1 MVVLLLPS
9 PGESFCYAACQE
21 KPHSYVWQ
29 LCWHRLEWQG
39 MWGPV
44 LQQTLPHWPSSKVT
58 FYVIFSNTPLAKARQ
73 MASFRFKGLRNG
85 LYFLLEREAKSH
97 MKQQT
102 KGMGGISGGVVAQ
115 HQVCLIL
122 AFQALLNPCLAQ
134 ETFHSGS
141 LSCLLYAGVTWDHE
155 LIHGTCVWF
164 IFISPQFSHLV
175 DSKKNLRRIEV

>member
-9 PGESFCYAACQE
+9 PGVSFCHAACQE

-29 LCWHRLEWQG
+29 LCWRRLEWQG

-58 FYVIFSNTPLAKARQ
+58 FYVIFSNTPLTKGRQ

-97 MKQQT
+97 MKKQT
-102 KGMGGISGGVVAQ
+102 KGMGGISGIVVAQ
-115 HQVCLIL
+115 HQVCLIQ

-134 ETFHSGS
+134 ETFHNDP
-141 LSCLLYAGVTWDHE
+141 LSCLLYAGVTWDRE

-164 IFISPQFSHLV
+164 TFISPQFSRLV
-175 DSKKNLRRIEV
+175 DSKKNLKRIEV